1 MDVYATLILLEAF
14 KLETIQISING
25 SLVNQNMVY
34 SYNGMLLN
42 DKTK

>member
-1 MDVYATLILLEAF
+1 MDVYNTDTNGSF